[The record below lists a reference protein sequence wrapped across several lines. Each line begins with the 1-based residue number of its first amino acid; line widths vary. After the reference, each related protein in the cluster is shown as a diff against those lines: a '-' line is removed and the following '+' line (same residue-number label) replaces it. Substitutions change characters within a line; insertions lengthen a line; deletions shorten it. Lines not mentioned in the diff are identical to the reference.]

1 MALLSEKQ
9 RNTRL
14 KYLGYGPYNRKSVL
28 EFQKDAFPNNKKLH
42 DGIYG
47 KLTDYALRTWYNV
60 KKYGGGYF
68 KPTEFT
74 CKCGHC
80 TGYPTFMKRVEIKH
94 LARIR
99 KHYGKPMTITS
110 GIRCEIEN
118 RNVGGIQ
125 GSSHTKGYA
134 VDFYMKGVT
143 DTVEHRKKALEWIEK
158 QPNHEFTYGA
168 YMKDSQGKYRE
179 AAQMGNAMHTETH
192 RPEKKGEKSKYYSS
206 STKIG
211 EARCNEKGQ
220 IYGGQ
225 PGDQTGKEVCIG
237 NWYDGGWTHV
247 YRAKDPAVR
256 LKIAQAMKETCGN
269 DCIGYNASPPNRY
282 AAWDNAEANGH
293 QIAKISKKGDTTC
306 SEAVS
311 MCMRAAGIPK
321 AYAPRHCDIAA
332 YERVMK
338 NNPYFDVF
346 TAKAF
351 LRSGAKLEPG
361 DMCLSSHHVVAVVS
375 SPNA

>member
-1 MALLSEKQ
+1 MALLTEKG
-9 RNTRL
+9 RDTRL
-14 KYLGYGPYNRKSVL
+14 KYLGYGPYSKKSVL
-28 EFQKDAFPNNKKLH
+28 AFQKDAFPGNKKMQ
-42 DGIYG
+42 DSIYG
-47 KLTDYALRTWYNV
+47 KQTDNALRTFYNV
-60 KKYGGGYF
+60 KKHGGGYF
-68 KPTEFT
+68 KPEEFK

-80 TGYPTFMKRVEIKH
+80 SGYPTFMKRVEIKH

-118 RNVGGIQ
+118 RAVGGIQ

-168 YMKDSQGKYRE
+168 YMKDSAGKYRE

-211 EARCNEKGQ
+211 EARCNEHGG
-220 IYGGQ
+220 IYGGK

-332 YERVMK
+332 FKDAMD
-338 NNPYFDVF
+338 NSPYFDVY
-346 TAKAF
+346 TTKAF
-351 LRSGAKLEPG
+351 LKSGAKLKPG
-361 DMCLSSHHVVAVVS
+361 DLPLSSHHVVAVVS